1 MMIGG
6 IWYYWYT
13 SSNTL
18 CLCGS
23 TQWSGRTEGSLIDD
37 FVTYRRD
44 DQIDNDENANATANA
59 RNGERSELLRKILV
73 LASILVPT

>member
-1 MMIGG
+1 VVFG
-6 IWYYWYT
+6 IT
-13 SSNTL
+13 GSSNTL

-23 TQWSGRTEGSLIDD
+23 TQWSGQTKGSLIDD

-59 RNGERSELLRKILV
+59 NARNGERSELLRKILV